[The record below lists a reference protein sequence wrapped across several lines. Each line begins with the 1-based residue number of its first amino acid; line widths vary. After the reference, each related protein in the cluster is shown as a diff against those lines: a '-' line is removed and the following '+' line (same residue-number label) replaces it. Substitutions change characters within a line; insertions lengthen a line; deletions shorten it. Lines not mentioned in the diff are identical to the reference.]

1 MSLMPPILD
10 KSLNVL
16 SISFGSCKTWLIL
29 SLQGLKSIRRKRPT
43 HREPLAGKTQ
53 CGHQTELTRILLQ
66 GPRKACC
73 LTRIHPATDTARTSR
88 KVSPGYRTTSLEP
101 QGTDRGEG
109 VTLTRRILPR
119 WFGKREPC
127 HLLHSPGI
135 NAVSGSSPQPET
147 PAPHITSGHL
157 LLTKYAVGL
166 QLSLLSGLLHASALN
181 PLHPLL
187 GAHGEQQDQ
196 VGFEQVPG
204 PLVYRVM
211 DGGQVLEASTHLGG
225 YGIGGRAVPVPEKER
240 GSEFSICRGNQGST

>member
-1 MSLMPPILD
+1 MLD

-29 SLQGLKSIRRKRPT
+29 SLQGFQSIRRKRPT

-53 CGHQTELTRILLQ
+53 CGHHTELMRIRR
-66 GPRKACC
+66 PRKACC
-73 LTRIHPATDTARTSR
+73 LTQIHPAADTARTSR

-101 QGTDRGEG
+101 QGTDPGEG

-119 WFGKREPC
+119 WFGKWEPC
-127 HLLHSPGI
+127 HLLHSPGVS
-135 NAVSGSSPQPET
+135 AVSGSSPQPET
-147 PAPHITSGHL
+147 PVPHITSGHL

-187 GAHGEQQDQ
+187 GAHGEQQNQ

-211 DGGQVLEASTHLGG
+211 DGGQVLEAPTHLSG
-225 YGIGGRAVPVPEKER
+225 YGIGGRAMPVPEKER